1 MRNSDVEREIK
12 RMTDFLKP
20 HNQLI
25 EDLVSIAMEAE
36 IADPIDWGELNVSEE
51 EAYRMFAATVLEMDN
66 EPMADKAIIVKL
78 LVENFV
84 LNLKLLGKK

>member
-1 MRNSDVEREIK
+1 MSD
-12 RMTDFLKP
+12 LLQP

-25 EDLVSIAMEAE
+25 EDLVSIAMEAN
-36 IADPIDWGELNVSEE
+36 IADPIDWGELNISED
-51 EAYRMFAATVLEMDN
+51 EAYRMFAATVLEMGN

>member
-1 MRNSDVEREIK
+1 MS
-12 RMTDFLKP
+12 DFLQP

-25 EDLVSIAMEAE
+25 EDLVSIAMEAN
-36 IADPIDWGELNVSEE
+36 IADPIDWGELNISED
-51 EAYRMFAATVLEMDN
+51 EAYRMFAATVLEMGN

-78 LVENFV
+78 LVENFI